1 MCDKTRLLTNTGQE
15 LRLFKKLLV
24 ANRGEI
30 ALRVM
35 RTCREMGIA
44 TVAVY
49 STVDRDMLHVRYADE
64 AYHIGEGPPLESYL
78 NYEKI
83 LSVAKAAGVDAVH
96 PGYGFLSE
104 RTEFARACADAGI
117 TFVGPSPEAVTLL
130 GDKVTARR
138 TMMAAGVPVVPG
150 TEGRVSPDEALSLA
164 PGVGFPLM
172 IKAAAGGGGK
182 GIRLVKNESEIESA
196 VRMASSEAQ
205 SAFGDGGVFLERY
218 MSPVRHVEVQL
229 LADQHG
235 NAVALG
241 ERECSVQRRHQKLLE
256 ESPSPVVKQETREK
270 MMAAAVAAAKASGYY
285 NAGTCEFL
293 FDPGTQEFFFLE
305 VNTRLQVEHPVTEW
319 LTGRDLVRD
328 QIRIAAGEPLGFTQ
342 DDVELRGHA
351 IECRIAAEDPYNNY
365 LPSLGRIDF
374 VSEPSG
380 PGVRVDSSIF
390 SGVEIPYFYD
400 PMLAKLICWG
410 RDRTQAIERM
420 KRALRE
426 YVILGIQSNIPFHL
440 QLLDDPRFVAGEVH
454 TGFLDSEFK
463 MNEPADASEGER
475 IALLVAAVM
484 AHERRSRNGAQP
496 AVLHGPANTWREAGR
511 DRLLHGQKSAGQQG
525 SRWRRSTG

>member
-1 MCDKTRLLTNTGQE
+1 M
-15 LRLFKKLLV
+15 FKKILV

-49 STVDRDMLHVRYADE
+49 STVDRNMLHVRYADE

-78 NYEKI
+78 NYHKI
-83 LSVAKAAGVDAVH
+83 IDVAKRAGVDAVH

-104 RTEFARACADAGI
+104 RTEFAEACADAGI
-117 TFVGPSPEAVTLL
+117 TFIGPKPDAVRLL
-130 GDKVTARR
+130 GDKVSARR
-138 TMMAAGVPVVPG
+138 TMISAGVPVVPG
-150 TEGRVSPDEALSLA
+150 TEGRVDIEEAVKLA
-164 PGVGFPLM
+164 PSIGYPLL

-182 GIRLVKNESEIESA
+182 GIRHVRSAEEIEDA
-196 VRMASSEAQ
+196 VRVAASEAQ

-218 MSPVRHVEVQL
+218 LSPVRHVEIQI
-229 LADQHG
+229 LADRHG

-256 ESPSPVVKQETREK
+256 ESPSPVLRQEVREK
-270 MMAAAVAAAKASGYY
+270 MMAAGVAAALASGYE
-285 NAGTCEFL
+285 NAGTVEFL
-293 FDPGTQEFFFLE
+293 FDPPTQEFFFLE

-328 QIRIAAGEPLGFTQ
+328 QIRIAAGEPLGFMQ
-342 DDVELRGHA
+342 ADIKLRGAA

-365 LPSLGRIDF
+365 LPSLGRIDY

-400 PMLAKLICWG
+400 PMLAKLICWAE
-410 RDRTQAIERM
+410 DRPRVIDRM

-426 YVILGIQSNIPFHL
+426 YVVVGVQTNIPFHL
-440 QLLDDPRFVAGEVH
+440 QLLDDPRFVNGEVH

-463 MNEPADASEGER
+463 MQPEEHAPEDEMV
-475 IALLVAAVM
+475 ALLTAAVLS
-484 AHERRSRNGAQP
+484 HGRRNMNGMGP
-496 AVLHGPANTWREAGR
+496 AMTIGPANGWRDAGR
-511 DRLLHGQKSAGQQG
+511 DRLIAGRTMTQQTG
-525 SRWRRSTG
+525 NRWRRSTG

>member
-1 MCDKTRLLTNTGQE
+1 
-15 LRLFKKLLV
+15 LFKKLLV

-30 ALRVM
+30 ALRIM
-35 RTCREMGIA
+35 RTCREMSIP

-49 STVDRDMLHVRYADE
+49 SSVDRNMLHVRYADE

-78 NYEKI
+78 NHRKI
-83 LSVAKAAGVDAVH
+83 VSVAKSAGVDAIH

-117 TFVGPSPEAVTLL
+117 TFIGPSPESVTLL

-138 TMMAAGVPVVPG
+138 TMIAAGVPVVPG
-150 TEGRVSPDEALSLA
+150 TEGRVEPDEAVKLA
-164 PGVGFPLM
+164 PSVGFPLM

-182 GIRLVKNESEIESA
+182 GIRLVRNESEVENA
-196 VRMASSEAQ
+196 VRVASSEAQ

-218 MSPVRHVEVQL
+218 LSPVRHIEVQV
-229 LADQHG
+229 LADKHG

-256 ESPSPVVKQETREK
+256 ESPSPVIDEPTRER
-270 MMAAAVAAAKASGYY
+270 MMAAGVAAAKASGYY
-285 NAGTCEFL
+285 NAGTVEFL
-293 FDPGTQEFFFLE
+293 FDPAVNEFYFLE

-328 QIRIAAGEPLGFTQ
+328 QIRIAAGEPLGFSQ
-342 DDVELRGHA
+342 EDVRLRGHA

-365 LPSLGRIDF
+365 LPSLGRIGY

-390 SGVEIPYFYD
+390 AGIEIPYFYD

-410 RDRTQAIERM
+410 ADRTQAIERM
-420 KRALRE
+420 KRALHE
-426 YVILGIQSNIPFHL
+426 YLIVGVQTNIPFHL
-440 QLLDDPRFVAGEVH
+440 QLLEDPRFIAGQVH
-454 TGFLDSEFK
+454 TGFLDSEFS
-463 MNEPADASEGER
+463 MEPPVQGEEDETV
-475 IALLVAAVM
+475 ALLVAAVM
-484 AHERRSRNGAQP
+484 SHERRSRSAAQP
-496 AVLHGPANTWREAGR
+496 AILRGPGESWRDAGR
-511 DRLLHGQKSAGQQG
+511 DRIIAGRSAANAAG
-525 SRWRRSTG
+525 SRWRRSID

>member
-1 MCDKTRLLTNTGQE
+1 M
-15 LRLFKKLLV
+15 FKKLLV

-35 RTCREMGIA
+35 RTAREMGIA

-49 STVDRDMLHVRYADE
+49 SAADREMLHVRYADE
-64 AYHIGEGPPLESYL
+64 AYYIGEGPPLESYL

-83 LSVAKAAGVDAVH
+83 LDVAKSAGVDAVH

-117 TFVGPSPEAVTLL
+117 TFIGPSPDVVTSL

-138 TMMAAGVPVVPG
+138 TMIAAGVPVVPG
-150 TEGRVSPDEALSLA
+150 TEGRVTADEALKLA
-164 PGVGFPLM
+164 DGVGFPLM

-182 GIRLVKNESEIESA
+182 GIRLVRTPEEIEAA
-196 VRMASSEAQ
+196 VRVASNEAQ

-218 MSPVRHVEVQL
+218 LSPVRHVEVQI
-229 LADQHG
+229 LADTQG

-256 ESPSPVVKQETREK
+256 ESPSTVIDQPTREK
-270 MMAAAVAAAKASGYY
+270 MMAAAVAAATASGYY
-285 NAGTCEFL
+285 NAGTVEFL
-293 FDPGTQEFFFLE
+293 YDPPSKEFFFLE

-319 LTGRDLVRD
+319 LCGRDLVRD
-328 QIRIAAGEPLGFTQ
+328 QIRIAAGEPLGFAQ
-342 DDVELRGHA
+342 DDVKLRGHA

-365 LPSLGRIDF
+365 MPSLGRIAF

-390 SGVEIPYFYD
+390 SGVDIPYFYD
-400 PMLAKLICWG
+400 PMLAKLIVWAA
-410 RDRTQAIERM
+410 DRPSAIERM
-420 KRALRE
+420 KRALSE
-426 YVILGIQSNIPFHL
+426 YVIVGIQTNIPFHL
-440 QLLDDPRFVAGEVH
+440 QLLDDPRFIAGEVH
-454 TGFLDSEFK
+454 TGFLDNDFK
-463 MNEPADASEGER
+463 MIEPAAPTEEER
-475 IALLVAAVM
+475 IALLLAAVM
-484 AHERRSRNGAQP
+484 SHERRSKNGAQP
-496 AVLHGPANTWREAGR
+496 AIINGPASGWRDSGHERQIAS
-511 DRLLHGQKSAGQQG
+511 GQVASGQG
-525 SRWRRSTG
+525 RWRRNTG

>member
-1 MCDKTRLLTNTGQE
+1 V
-15 LRLFKKLLV
+15 FKKVLV

-49 STVDRDMLHVRYADE
+49 SSVDRNMLHVRYADE
-64 AYHIGEGPPLESYL
+64 AFLIGEGPPLESYL
-78 NYEKI
+78 NHNKI
-83 LSVAKAAGVDAVH
+83 LEVAKAAGVDAVH

-104 RTEFARACADAGI
+104 RTEFAEACVAARI
-117 TFVGPSPEAVTLL
+117 TFIGPPPEAVKLL
-130 GDKVTARR
+130 GDKVSARR
-138 TMMAAGVPVVPG
+138 VMLEAGVPVVPG
-150 TEGRVSPDEALSLA
+150 TENRVTAEEALKLA
-164 PGVGFPLM
+164 PEIGFPLL

-182 GIRLVKNESEIESA
+182 GIRHVESAGEIEGA
-196 VRMASSEAQ
+196 LRTAASEAQ
-205 SAFGDGGVFLERY
+205 SAFGDGGVYLERY
-218 MSPVRHVEVQL
+218 LSPVRHVEIQI
-229 LADQHG
+229 LADAQG

-241 ERECSVQRRHQKLLE
+241 ERECSIQRRHQKLIE
-256 ESPSPVVKQETREK
+256 ESPSTAVDPALRER
-270 MMAAAVAAAKASGYY
+270 MMAAGVAAAKASRYR
-285 NAGTCEFL
+285 NAGTVEFL
-293 FDPGTQEFFFLE
+293 LDDRTGEFYFLE

-342 DDVELRGHA
+342 ADVSLRGAA

-390 SGVEIPYFYD
+390 SGIEIPYFYD
-400 PMLAKLICWG
+400 PMLAKLICWAET
-410 RDRTQAIERM
+410 RAAAIERM

-426 YVILGIQSNIPFHL
+426 YVIVGVQTNIPFHL
-440 QLLDDPRFVAGEVH
+440 QMLDDPRFIAGAFH
-454 TGFLDSEFK
+454 TGFLDNEFK
-463 MNEPADASEGER
+463 MAEQPASTDGDEV
-475 IALLVAAVM
+475 ALLVAAVLS
-484 AHERRSRNGAQP
+484 HTRRNGSGNDAAPAQAP
-496 AVLHGPANTWREAGR
+496 SVDRWRSAGR
-511 DRLLHGQKSAGQQG
+511 DRQMDSRGLSSQQG
-525 SRWRRSTG
+525 SRWRRNIV

>member
-1 MCDKTRLLTNTGQE
+1 
-15 LRLFKKLLV
+15 LFKKLLV

-30 ALRVM
+30 ALRIM
-35 RTCREMGIA
+35 RTCREMGISP
-44 TVAVY
+44 VAVY
-49 STVDRDMLHVRYADE
+49 SSVDRNMLHVRYADE

-78 NYEKI
+78 NYHKI
-83 LSVAKAAGVDAVH
+83 LDVAKQAGVDAVH

-117 TFVGPSPEAVTLL
+117 QFIGPSPEAVTLL

-138 TMMAAGVPVVPG
+138 TMIAAGVPVVPG
-150 TEGRVSPDEALSLA
+150 TEGRVEADEALKLA
-164 PGVGFPLM
+164 PGIGFPLM

-182 GIRLVKNESEIESA
+182 GIRLVRTEAEVENA
-196 VRMASSEAQ
+196 VGVASSEAQ

-218 MSPVRHVEVQL
+218 LSPVRHVEIQVI
-229 LADQHG
+229 ADKQG

-256 ESPSPVVKQETREK
+256 ESPSTVISPETRKK
-270 MMAAAVAAAKASGYY
+270 MMAAGVAAAQASGYY
-285 NAGTCEFL
+285 NAGTVEFL
-293 FDPGTQEFFFLE
+293 FDPAVDEFYFLE

-342 DDVELRGHA
+342 DDVKLRGHA

-365 LPSLGRIDF
+365 LPSLGRIQF

-380 PGVRVDSSIF
+380 PGVRVDSCIF
-390 SGVEIPYFYD
+390 SGIEIPYFYD

-410 RDRTQAIERM
+410 QDRTQAIERM
-420 KRALRE
+420 KRALKE
-426 YVILGIQSNIPFHL
+426 YIILGVQTNIPFHL
-440 QLLDDPRFVAGEVH
+440 QLLDDPRFIDGQVH

-463 MNEPADASEGER
+463 MEEPQNEDSDEA
-475 IALLVAAVM
+475 IALAVASVM
-484 AHERRSRNGAQP
+484 SHERRSRNGAQP
-496 AVLHGPANTWREAGR
+496 AVIRGPDDGWRDAGR
-511 DRLLHGQKSAGQQG
+511 DRIIGSRQQAGG
-525 SRWRRSTG
+525 RWRRSTD

>member
-1 MCDKTRLLTNTGQE
+1 V
-15 LRLFKKLLV
+15 FKKVLV

-30 ALRVM
+30 ALRIM
-35 RTCREMGIA
+35 RTCREMGIS

-49 STVDRDMLHVRYADE
+49 SSVDRNMLHVRYADE

-78 NYEKI
+78 NYQRI

-117 TFVGPSPEAVTLL
+117 TFIGPSPESVTLL

-138 TMMAAGVPVVPG
+138 TMIAAGVPVVPG
-150 TEGRVSPDEALSLA
+150 TEGRVNADEALKLA
-164 PGVGFPLM
+164 PGIGFPLM

-182 GIRLVKNESEIESA
+182 GIRLVRTEAEVENA
-196 VRMASSEAQ
+196 VRVASSEAQ

-218 MSPVRHVEVQL
+218 LSPVRHVEIQVL
-229 LADQHG
+229 GDKHG
-235 NAVALG
+235 HAVALG

-256 ESPSPVVKQETREK
+256 ESPSPVISAETRAK
-270 MMAAAVAAAKASGYY
+270 MMAAGVAAALASGYY
-285 NAGTCEFL
+285 NAGTVEFL
-293 FDPGTQEFFFLE
+293 FDPAVDEFFFLE

-328 QIRIAAGEPLGFTQ
+328 QIRIAADEPLGFTQ
-342 DDVELRGHA
+342 DDIQLRGHA

-365 LPSLGRIDF
+365 LPSLGRIQF

-390 SGVEIPYFYD
+390 SGIEIPYYYD

-410 RDRTQAIERM
+410 QDRTQAIERM

-426 YVILGIQSNIPFHL
+426 YIILGVQTNIPFHL
-440 QLLDDPRFVAGEVH
+440 QLLDDPRFVAGQVH
-454 TGFLDSEFK
+454 TGFLDSDFK
-463 MNEPADASEGER
+463 MDDPTERASDSA
-475 IALLVAAVM
+475 IALAVAAVM
-484 AHERRSRNGAQP
+484 SHERRSRNGAQP
-496 AVLHGPANTWREAGR
+496 AVLRGPEDAWREAGR
-511 DRLLHGQKSAGQQG
+511 DRVIASRTGQQAG
-525 SRWRRSTG
+525 TRWRRNTG

>member
-1 MCDKTRLLTNTGQE
+1 M
-15 LRLFKKLLV
+15 FKKILV

-30 ALRVM
+30 ALRIM
-35 RTCREMGIA
+35 RTCREMGIS

-49 STVDRDMLHVRYADE
+49 STVDRNMLHVRYADE

-78 NYEKI
+78 NYRKI
-83 LSVAKAAGVDAVH
+83 VEVAKGAGVDAIH

-104 RTEFARACADAGI
+104 RTEFAEACAGAGI
-117 TFVGPSPEAVTLL
+117 TFIGPDPKAVILL
-130 GDKVTARR
+130 GDKVNARR
-138 TMMAAGVPVVPG
+138 TMIEAGVPVVPG
-150 TEGRVSPDEALSLA
+150 TEGRVDAAEAVRLA
-164 PGVGFPLM
+164 PGIGFPLM
-172 IKAAAGGGGK
+172 IKASAGGGGK
-182 GIRLVKNESEIESA
+182 GIRLVKDPGEIEGA
-196 VRMASSEAQ
+196 VRVASSEAQ

-218 MSPVRHVEVQL
+218 LSPVRHVEIQV
-229 LADQHG
+229 LADKHG

-256 ESPSPVVKQETREK
+256 ESPSPVLKQETREK
-270 MMAAAVAAAKASGYY
+270 MMAAGVAAAKASGYY
-285 NAGTCEFL
+285 NAGTVEFL
-293 FDPGTQEFFFLE
+293 LDPATQEFFFLE

-319 LTGRDLVRD
+319 LCGRDLVRD

-342 DDVELRGHA
+342 DDVQLRGAA

-390 SGVEIPYFYD
+390 SGIEIPYFYD
-400 PMLAKLICWG
+400 PMLAKLICWAA
-410 RDRTQAIERM
+410 DRTQAIERS

-426 YVILGIQSNIPFHL
+426 YVIVGVKTNIPFHL

-454 TGFLDSEFK
+454 TGFLDTEFK
-463 MNEPADASEGER
+463 MIEPDGHTEAEEV
-475 IALLVAAVM
+475 ALLVAAVM
-484 AHERRSRNGAQP
+484 SHNRRARSGAQP
-496 AVLHGPANTWREAGR
+496 AVVVGPPGVTWQRAGR
-511 DRLLHGQKSAGQQG
+511 DRELASRTSPAQQG
-525 SRWRRSTG
+525 SRWQRSIG

>member
-1 MCDKTRLLTNTGQE
+1 
-15 LRLFKKLLV
+15 LFKKILV

-49 STVDRDMLHVRYADE
+49 STVDRGMLHVRYADE

-78 NYEKI
+78 NYPKI
-83 LSVAKAAGVDAVH
+83 VEVAKAAGVDAIH

-104 RTEFARACADAGI
+104 RTEFAEACADAGI
-117 TFVGPSPEAVTLL
+117 TFIGPSTDSVKLL
-130 GDKVTARR
+130 GDKVNARR
-138 TMMAAGVPVVPG
+138 TMIAAGVPVVPG
-150 TEGRVSPDEALSLA
+150 TEGRVEPDEALKAA
-164 PGVGFPLM
+164 PGIGFPLL
-172 IKAAAGGGGK
+172 IKASAGGGGK
-182 GIRLVKNESEIESA
+182 GIRLVKSQEEVEGA
-196 VRMASSEAQ
+196 VRVASSEAK

-218 MSPVRHVEVQL
+218 LSPVRHIEIQI
-229 LADQHG
+229 LADKHG

-256 ESPSPVVKQETREK
+256 ESPSPVLDQATREK
-270 MMAAAVAAAKASGYY
+270 MMAAGVAAAKASGYY
-285 NAGTCEFL
+285 NAGTVEFL
-293 FDPGTQEFFFLE
+293 FDPATREFYFLE

-319 LTGRDLVRD
+319 LCGRDLVRD

-342 DDVELRGHA
+342 DDVHLRGAA
-351 IECRIAAEDPYNNY
+351 IECRIAAEDPFNNY

-374 VSEPSG
+374 VNEPSG

-390 SGVEIPYFYD
+390 SGIEIPYFYD

-410 RDRTQAIERM
+410 SDRTQAIERM

-426 YVILGIQSNIPFHL
+426 YVVVGVKTNIPFHL
-440 QLLDDPRFVAGEVH
+440 QLLDDPRFVAGQVH
-454 TGFLDSEFK
+454 TGFLDNDFK
-463 MNEPADASEGER
+463 MVETDAHTDDER
-475 IALLVAAVM
+475 VALLVAAVM
-484 AHERRSRNGAQP
+484 SHHRRVRNGAQP
-496 AVLHGPANTWREAGR
+496 AVITKPATGWRDNGR
-511 DRLLHGQKSAGQQG
+511 DRQLAARESASQQG
-525 SRWRRSTG
+525 ARWRRSIG

>member
-1 MCDKTRLLTNTGQE
+1 
-15 LRLFKKLLV
+15 LFKKLLV

-30 ALRVM
+30 ALRIM
-35 RTCREMGIA
+35 RTCREMGIQ

-49 STVDRDMLHVRYADE
+49 STVDRNMLHVRYADE

-78 NYEKI
+78 NYQRI
-83 LSVAKAAGVDAVH
+83 VDVAKAAGVDAVH

-104 RTEFARACADAGI
+104 RTEFARACTDAGI
-117 TFVGPSPEAVTLL
+117 TFVGPTPEAVILL
-130 GDKVTARR
+130 GDKVMARR

-150 TEGRVSPDEALSLA
+150 TEGRVEPDEAVKLA
-164 PGVGFPLM
+164 PDIGFPLM

-182 GIRLVKNESEIESA
+182 GIRLVQTPGEIENA
-196 VRMASSEAQ
+196 VRVASSEAQ

-218 MSPVRHVEVQL
+218 LSPTRHVEIQII
-229 LADQHG
+229 ADQHG

-256 ESPSPVVKQETREK
+256 ESPSPVLKPETRKK
-270 MMAAAVAAAKASGYY
+270 MMDAGVAAAKASGYY
-285 NAGTCEFL
+285 NAGTVEFL
-293 FDPGTQEFFFLE
+293 FRPETQEFFFLE

-342 DDVELRGHA
+342 DDVVMRGHA

-365 LPSLGRIDF
+365 LPSLGRIDY
-374 VSEPSG
+374 VNEPSG

-390 SGVEIPYFYD
+390 SGIEIPYFYD

-410 RDRTQAIERM
+410 SDRTQAVERM
-420 KRALRE
+420 KRALSE
-426 YVILGIQSNIPFHL
+426 YVITGVTTNIPFHL
-440 QLLDDPRFVAGEVH
+440 QLLDDPRFLNGEVD
-454 TGFLDSEFK
+454 TGFLDREFK
-463 MNEPADASEGER
+463 MEEPAER
-475 IALLVAAVM
+475 GDDEMVALLMAAVM
-484 AHERRSRNGAQP
+484 SHERRARNGAQP
-496 AVLHGPANTWREAGR
+496 AVIVGPANGWREAGR
-511 DRLLHGQKSAGQQG
+511 DRLLGSSQEAQQTG
-525 SRWRRSTG
+525 KRWRRSTG

>member
-1 MCDKTRLLTNTGQE
+1 M
-15 LRLFKKLLV
+15 FKKILV

-49 STVDRDMLHVRYADE
+49 STVDRAMLHVRYADE

-78 NYEKI
+78 NYKKI
-83 LSVAKAAGVDAVH
+83 VEVAKAAGVDAIH

-104 RTEFARACADAGI
+104 RTEFAEACADAGI
-117 TFVGPSPEAVTLL
+117 TFIGPDPKAVILL
-130 GDKVTARR
+130 GDKVNARR
-138 TMMAAGVPVVPG
+138 TMIAAGVPVVPG
-150 TEGRVSPDEALSLA
+150 TEGRVEADEAVRLA
-164 PGVGFPLM
+164 PGIGFPLL
-172 IKAAAGGGGK
+172 IKASAGGGGK
-182 GIRLVKNESEIESA
+182 GIRLVKTPEEIEGA
-196 VRMASSEAQ
+196 IRVASSEAQ

-218 MSPVRHVEVQL
+218 LSPVRHVEIQI
-229 LADQHG
+229 LADKHG

-256 ESPSPVVKQETREK
+256 ESPSPVLSDATRQK
-270 MMAAAVAAAKASGYY
+270 MMAAGVAAAKASGYY
-285 NAGTCEFL
+285 NAGTVEFL
-293 FDPGTQEFFFLE
+293 FDPATDEFFFLE

-319 LTGRDLVRD
+319 LCGRDLVRD
-328 QIRIAAGEPLGFTQ
+328 QIRIANGEELGFTQ
-342 DDVELRGHA
+342 EDVVLRGAA

-365 LPSLGRIDF
+365 LPSLGRIDY
-374 VSEPSG
+374 VNEPSG

-390 SGVEIPYFYD
+390 SGIEIPYFYD

-410 RDRTQAIERM
+410 ADRTQAIGRM

-426 YVILGIQSNIPFHL
+426 YVIAGIKTNIPFHL

-463 MNEPADASEGER
+463 MVEAAEYTDEER
-475 IALLVAAVM
+475 VALLVAAVM
-484 AHERRSRNGAQP
+484 SHNRRVRNGAQP
-496 AVLHGPANTWREAGR
+496 AVISSPAQSWREAGR
-511 DRLLHGQKSAGQQG
+511 DRQLASRGEMAQQG
-525 SRWRRSTG
+525 NRWRRSTG

>member
-1 MCDKTRLLTNTGQE
+1 
-15 LRLFKKLLV
+15 LFKKILV

-49 STVDRDMLHVRYADE
+49 STVDRNMLHVRYADE

-78 NYEKI
+78 NYHKI
-83 LSVAKAAGVDAVH
+83 LEVAKKAGVDAIH

-104 RTEFARACADAGI
+104 RTEFAEACAGAGI
-117 TFVGPSPEAVTLL
+117 TFIGPNPASVILL
-130 GDKVTARR
+130 GDKVNARR
-138 TMMAAGVPVVPG
+138 TMIAAGVPVVPG
-150 TEGRVSPDEALSLA
+150 TEGRVEAAEAVRLA
-164 PGVGFPLM
+164 PGIGFPLL
-172 IKAAAGGGGK
+172 IKASAGGGGK
-182 GIRLVKNESEIESA
+182 GIRLVKTAEEIEGA
-196 VRMASSEAQ
+196 VRVASSEAQ

-218 MSPVRHVEVQL
+218 LSPVRHVEIQV
-229 LADQHG
+229 LADKHG

-256 ESPSPVVKQETREK
+256 ESPSPVLSQPTREK

-285 NAGTCEFL
+285 NAGTVEFL
-293 FDPGTQEFFFLE
+293 FDPATDEFFFLE

-319 LTGRDLVRD
+319 LCGRDLVRD
-328 QIRIAAGEPLGFTQ
+328 QIRIADGEPLGFTQ
-342 DDVELRGHA
+342 ADVVLRGAA

-365 LPSLGRIDF
+365 LPSLGRIDY
-374 VSEPSG
+374 VNEPSG

-390 SGVEIPYFYD
+390 SGIEIPYFYD

-410 RDRTQAIERM
+410 ADRTQAIGRM

-426 YVILGIQSNIPFHL
+426 YVIAGVKTNIPFHL
-440 QLLDDPRFVAGEVH
+440 QLLDDQRFVDGQVH

-463 MNEPADASEGER
+463 MVEPKEFADEEHV
-475 IALLVAAVM
+475 ALLVAAVM
-484 AHERRSRNGAQP
+484 SHNRRARNGAQP
-496 AVLHGPANTWREAGR
+496 AVITGPDSGWRDAGR
-511 DRLLHGQKSAGQQG
+511 ERQLASRAASTQQG
-525 SRWRRSTG
+525 TRWRRSTG

>member
-1 MCDKTRLLTNTGQE
+1 
-15 LRLFKKLLV
+15 LFKKILV

-49 STVDRDMLHVRYADE
+49 STVDRNMLHVRYPDE

-78 NYEKI
+78 NYRRI
-83 LSVAKAAGVDAVH
+83 VQVAQAAGADAVH

-104 RTEFARACADAGI
+104 RTEFAEACEAAGVTFIGPKPDA
-117 TFVGPSPEAVTLL
+117 VRLL
-130 GDKVTARR
+130 GDKVMARR
-138 TMMAAGVPVVPG
+138 TMMGAGVPVVPG
-150 TEGRVSPDEALSLA
+150 TEGRVEPDEALRLA
-164 PGVGFPLM
+164 PSVGFPLL
-172 IKAAAGGGGK
+172 IKAAAGGGGT
-182 GIRLVKNESEIESA
+182 GIRHVGSPDEIERA
-196 VRMASSEAQ
+196 VKVASSEAQ
-205 SAFGDGGVFLERY
+205 AAFGDGGVFLERY
-218 MSPVRHVEVQL
+218 LSPVRHIEIQV
-229 LADQHG
+229 LADSHG

-256 ESPSPVVKQETREK
+256 ESPSTVIDQPLRER
-270 MMAAAVAAAKASGYY
+270 MMAAGVAAAKASGYV
-285 NAGTCEFL
+285 NAGTVEFL
-293 FDPGTQEFFFLE
+293 FDDRAREFYFLE

-342 DDVELRGHA
+342 DDVQLRGAA

-390 SGVEIPYFYD
+390 SGVEIPYFYN

-410 RDRTQAIERM
+410 ADRPQAIERM

-426 YVILGIQSNIPFHL
+426 YVIIGVQTNIPFHL
-440 QLLDDPRFVAGEVH
+440 QLLDDPRFVRGEVH
-454 TGFLDSEFK
+454 TGFLDEDFQMAEPDGTSED
-463 MNEPADASEGER
+463 DAV
-475 IALLVAAVM
+475 ALLVAAVLS
-484 AHERRSRNGAQP
+484 HTRRGGNGASP
-496 AVLHGPANTWREAGR
+496 TTATPSASGWSAAARERMVAR
-511 DRLLHGQKSAGQQG
+511 RAMMAQQTN
-525 SRWRRSTG
+525 RWRRSTG